1 MRAHLV
7 IFRVFFLLS
16 VFVAFGTASPAFA
29 EAMFMGLGDLPGGFV
44 FSRAFGVSAQES
56 VVVGMSHSDSGVEA
70 FRWTSA
76 GGMVG
81 LGVIPGGSFPSYGAG
96 VSADGS
102 VVVGDSGGEAFR
114 WTADGGMV
122 GLGVMPGGSSSR
134 ANGVSADGSVVVGD
148 SGGEAFRWTAAGGM
162 VGLGVIP
169 GGSSSRANGV
179 SADGSVVVGRSSSK
193 ERFAVAFIW
202 NSTSGMR
209 ALEQVLTELGIDLTG
224 WTLTYAT
231 GVSVDG
237 LTIVGSGSQ
246 GAWIAVLPKPIIA
259 VEIDIEPGSDLNPV
273 NPMSRGVI
281 PVAILGSDSFDV
293 ADVDV
298 TTLAFGP
305 EGAAPAHK
313 KGGHLEDV
321 NDDGLTDL
329 LSHYRTQETGIAF
342 GDEEAC
348 VTGETLDGT
357 PFEGCD
363 AIATVPP
370 CGLGFELAL
379 LLPPLLWA
387 RRRFRH

>member
-202 NSTSGMR
+202 NSTSGIR